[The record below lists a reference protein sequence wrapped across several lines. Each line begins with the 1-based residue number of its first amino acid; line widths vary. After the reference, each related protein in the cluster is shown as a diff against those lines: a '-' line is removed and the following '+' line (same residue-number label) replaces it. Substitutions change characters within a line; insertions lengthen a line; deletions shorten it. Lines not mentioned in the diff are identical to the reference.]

1 MAQVSIQYTADISQ
15 LNSKL
20 DEIIRKQDQIIDGSK
35 KTEKSISDASSKS
48 ADSLNKVTSS
58 LTKVGAALGIAFSVK
73 QIIEFTKNV
82 FEAERSMELLQN
94 RLNFFA
100 GSAASGEQM
109 FARLEATSRRLGLNL
124 NDTAEGLASF
134 GIAAKQA
141 GFSAQKSE
149 KIFVQ
154 VASGLR
160 AAGASSL
167 QTQRAFYALQQM
179 MSKGVVAAEEL
190 RRQLGE
196 SLPGA
201 SDLMTKAYNRLHPA
215 ANLTN
220 LEFTKLL
227 ESGKIISKEIL
238 PVFAQ
243 VIEETFAP
251 ALSGKKNSLDA
262 SLNKVNNE
270 ILKLKLNIGNAE
282 WFKAALDNISEGMF
296 RLNATLESEK
306 LTNLQ
311 KFLVLL
317 PSLLPG
323 PLSTFAKSIL
333 GTSKDIQVAIDEFNN
348 NIEQAITTNKVF
360 GNALEKQS
368 EKYRNISVKEREE
381 RKRNTDQ
388 QIEANEEIIKSN
400 NKNLKEYNKLVEE
413 KKKQYLEE
421 VKAQTVGKSIHEST
435 YIQIELTKKYH
446 KEIKDLQKSRSK
458 DEQISIKQIQDA
470 ESHNEFLKELR
481 VAFYN
486 LDEELSNKE
495 KKRKEEADEAEKQRL
510 KDALAN
516 AKKFHLEQAKGSAEE
531 AIAAADVAKKQME
544 LDVFMAKSKAEKDL
558 ARTQGAI
565 KSEKEILEY
574 QREAQKKSLEDQ
586 IAYEKE
592 KLANAEKGSQ
602 EELKIKSK
610 VILLEAKLRA
620 TQAGLTQQQIDTIL
634 AEASAAVVD
643 LTKKFD
649 DAAKAAADAFEK
661 NKYKISR
668 GIQDPFLDATAKE
681 IENAKKHYADL
692 FRLNQENLDKKL
704 ISWEEY
710 TQTVKDLQRGLQRDI
725 ENITKDGN
733 EKQSK
738 IDADILNQK
747 LRDIQI
753 IANATFDFFDSRLNL
768 EAELARAAVDN
779 LDSLL
784 QKGMITQK
792 QYEDQ
797 KAVLMRE
804 QFEKEKSLQISRA
817 IMNGA
822 AAILNI
828 IGNSTTFKLAPIL
841 IPLAVAQTAQQLSLI
856 EAQVPAFKD
865 GVINLQ
871 GPGTS
876 KSDSITAMLSK
887 GESVMTAE
895 ETEKYGDVLQS
906 IRNGT
911 FDKVSRDRF
920 LLVVLP
926 FIIPTLQMFGALMAA
941 SKLSNRDAQGFK
953 DGVIGL
959 NGPGTATSDSIMA
972 RLSKGESVM
981 TAEETNKHRD
991 VLQAIREDRLPS
1003 LIAEKYMIPAY
1014 KNSLDVPR
1022 STAAESTSMEV
1033 AFQTAELVQAI
1044 KSNKKIK
1051 IANVEDFSKVMNSK
1065 STSQY
1070 MARRRKW

>member
-1 MAQVSIQYTADISQ
+1 MAQVNIQYTADISQ

-20 DEIIRKQDQIIDGSK
+20 DQIIQKQDQVIDGSK
-35 KTEKSISDASSKS
+35 KTEKSISDAASKS

-73 QIIEFTKNV
+73 QIIEFTKTI

-109 FARLEATSRRLGLNL
+109 FTRLEATSRRLGLNL

-227 ESGKIISKEIL
+227 ESGKIISKDIL

-243 VIEETFAP
+243 VIEETFSP
-251 ALSGKKNSLDA
+251 ALAGKQNSLDA

-270 ILKLKLNIGNAE
+270 ILKLKLNLGNAS
-282 WFKAALDNISEGMF
+282 WFKTGIDAISEGMF
-296 RLNATLESEK
+296 TLNAVMSSDKLSNLEKFNALMFSNLASEK
-306 LTNLQ
+306 LQ
-311 KFLVLL
+311 KFV
-317 PSLLPG
+317 G
-323 PLSTFAKSIL
+323 AYD
-333 GTSKDIQVAIDEFNN
+333 DIKTAIDEFNN
-348 NIEQAITTNKVF
+348 KVEQAITTNKVF
-360 GNALEKQS
+360 GDALEKQS
-368 EKYRNISVKEREE
+368 ENYKTYSTEQREAT
-381 RKRNTDQ
+381 KRNTDSE
-388 QIEANEEIIKSN
+388 IESNEVIIKSS
-400 NKNLKEYNKLVEE
+400 KEKLKEYDKLIKATKEDFQEQIKVATYGKTKIQAYGIEQKMLKDLSNQIKNITDSRSEDE
-413 KKKQYLEE
+413 KK
-421 VKAQTVGKSIHEST
+421 AITS
-435 YIQIELTKKYH
+435 
-446 KEIKDLQKSRSK
+446 LQN
-458 DEQISIKQIQDA
+458 A
-470 ESHNEFLKELR
+470 ESRNEFLKELLIE
-481 VAFYN
+481 FYN
-486 LDEELSNKE
+486 LDEELNNE
-495 KKRKEEADEAEKQRL
+495 QKKRKEEADEAEKQRL
-510 KDALAN
+510 KNEVARLE
-516 AKKFHLEQAKGSAEE
+516 KIRLEQRKGSAEE
-531 AIAAADVAKKQME
+531 LIAYTNVIKAKAN
-544 LDVFMAKSKAEKDL
+544 LDAFSAKGKEEKDL
-558 ARTQGAI
+558 IMLKAEMDNMDA
-565 KSEKEILEY
+565 ILEY
-574 QREAQKKSLEDQ
+574 QRGAQKQSLDDQ
-586 IAYEKE
+586 IAAERE
-592 KLANAEKGSQ
+592 RLANVEKGGK
-602 EELKIKSK
+602 EELKIKSRI
-610 VILLEAKLRA
+610 ILLEAKLRA
-620 TQAGLTQQQIDTIL
+620 AQPDLSPQEMDAIL
-634 AEASAAVVD
+634 AEADSAVIE

-661 NKYKISR
+661 NKKKISD
-668 GIQDPFLDATAKE
+668 GIQAPFLDAIGKE
-681 IENAKKHYADL
+681 IENSKSHYAEL

-710 TQTVKDLQRGLQRDI
+710 TQTVKDLQRGLQKDI
-725 ENITKDGN
+725 DNITKDGN
-733 EKQSK
+733 QKQSK
-738 IDADILNQK
+738 IDQDILNDK
-747 LRDIQI
+747 LRDAQI
-753 IANATFDFFDSRLNL
+753 ITDATFDFFDSRLNL
-768 EAELARAAVDN
+768 EAELAKAAVEN

-784 QKGMITQK
+784 KNGVITQK

-817 IMNGA
+817 LMNGA

-828 IGNSTTFKLAPIL
+828 IGNPTTFKLAPIL

-856 EAQVPAFKD
+856 EAQAPAFKD

-911 FDKVSRDRF
+911 FDKLSRDRF

-1022 STAAESTSMEV
+1022 GKAAESSSMEV

-1044 KSNKKIK
+1044 KNNKKIK